1 MVCGFAGYEFGG
13 VSIFLIELDF
23 FIIYFCFVFYEVIV
37 I

>member
-23 FIIYFCFVFYEVIV
+23 FIIYFLLYS
-37 I
+37 

>member
-23 FIIYFCFVFYEVIV
+23 FIVYFLLYS
-37 I
+37 